1 MTQDQRDRWESDE
14 DVEWDWRDTYSTQSG
29 GKNLKC
35 FSISFKGSNGSIR
48 SVEIDAASEK
58 DAVNQVLEDY
68 LEEGEKKDFSIVSI
82 IEVDYDE
89 R

>member
-1 MTQDQRDRWESDE
+1 MTQDQRDWWESEE
-14 DVEWDWRDTYSTQSG
+14 DVEWDWIDEYVTHSSRAD
-29 GKNLKC
+29 LKC
-35 FSISFKGSNGSIR
+35 FSISFKGSGKGIR